1 MKKRLKTISLCCLS
15 LLFLPAMNS
24 CQDDNEEI
32 EDVVLPDEQ
41 EEASTLGNLT
51 VSIVDG
57 LYVNWSKGDMIML
70 AHDGQVVR
78 VETQESGNTS
88 SLSGTIEGPFSD
100 GNPLFGAYPADNVVS
115 SDRES
120 LTVTVPASQ
129 TGGGNGYDEKS
140 VVAVARTVSES
151 LAFQTIGGGIKLNF
165 QMSGVTKVELESVD
179 GYALSGTARVKWN
192 EQGYPAVDNTENA
205 NSIMVFSASDESGFT
220 PGKEYYISTL
230 PCDVYGGYRLSIYKD
245 GLVAHY
251 FGVHQTL
258 ERADYII
265 PGDLVES
272 ELEFDDPD
280 APLVE
285 EERPELDA
293 TTNALLRQYQKNPT
307 EENKQAL
314 LDQMGLRYDKVV
326 ARKKAKLREL
336 EREAKTPDL
345 VEEMQGIVDEMVENR
360 DIRLEQQFL
369 RLINPRNDD
378 NPKDAWMVLRG
389 ASAPNA
395 YIGYAPVT
403 NAEYAVFKGD
413 FVYNA
418 GKDNYPVVNVTIA
431 EATAYCNW
439 LTAQDNAH
447 IYRLPTDEEWV
458 LGAGHMPKDVTMNSG
473 HVERGLTAV
482 DAYSQTTGACG
493 GIDFWG
499 NSWEWT
505 SSTDASG
512 SYIIKGGSWDSE
524 RDDCR
529 SEKSDVVRMGTQ
541 GYANVGF
548 RVVRTDVS
556 NVQ

>member
-1 MKKRLKTISLCCLS
+1 MKNILKILCLCCLS
-15 LLFLPAMNS
+15 LLFLSAMNS

-32 EDVVLPDEQ
+32 EEAVLPDGQEQ
-41 EEASTLGNLT
+41 DSTSGNLT
-51 VSIVDG
+51 ASIVDG

-70 AHDGQVVR
+70 VYDGQAVR
-78 VETQESGNTS
+78 AETQESGSTS
-88 SLSGTIEGPFSD
+88 ILSGTVGSSFTED
-100 GNPLFGAYPADNVVS
+100 NPLYGVYPADNVVS

-120 LTVTVPASQ
+120 VTITVPATQ
-129 TGGGNGYDEKS
+129 TGGGSGYDEKS
-140 VVAVARTVSES
+140 VVVVARTISES
-151 LAFQTIGGGIKLNF
+151 LAFRTIGGGIKLNF

-179 GYALSGTARVKWN
+179 GYALSGTAGIKWD
-192 EQGYPAVDNTENA
+192 EQSMPTVDEISNA
-205 NSIMVFSASDESGFT
+205 HSILTFNAPETSGFI
-220 PGKEYYISTL
+220 PGKDYYISTL
-230 PCDVYGGYRLSIYKD
+230 PCDVYGGYRLSIYRED
-245 GLVAHY
+245 GWVADY
-251 FGVHQTL
+251 FGVHQTI
-258 ERADYII
+258 ERASYIT
-265 PGDLVES
+265 PNDLVEN
-272 ELEFDDPD
+272 ELKFEAPD

-293 TTNALLRQYQKNPT
+293 TTTALLRQYQQNPT

-336 EREAKTPDL
+336 ERDAKTPGL

-369 RLINPRNDD
+369 RLIDPRNDD
-378 NPKDAWMVLRG
+378 DPNDAWMVLRG

-403 NAEYAVFKGD
+403 NAEYADFKKD
-413 FVYNA
+413 FIYDA
-418 GKDNYPVVNVTIA
+418 GKGNYPVVNITIA

-447 IYRLPTDEEWV
+447 VYRLPTDEEWI
-458 LGAGHMPKDVTMNSG
+458 LGAGHMPKDVSMNSG
-473 HVERGLTAV
+473 RVESGLTAV

-499 NSWEWT
+499 NCWEWT
-505 SSTDASG
+505 SSTDSSG
-512 SYIIKGGSWDSE
+512 SNIVKGGSWDSE

-529 SEKSDVVRMGTQ
+529 SEKSDVVRTGTQ
-541 GYANVGF
+541 GYTNVGF
-548 RVVRTDVS
+548 RVVRTDR
-556 NVQ
+556 

>member
-1 MKKRLKTISLCCLS
+1 MKNILKILCLCCLS
-15 LLFLPAMNS
+15 LLFLSAMNS

-32 EDVVLPDEQ
+32 EEAVLPDGQEQ
-41 EEASTLGNLT
+41 DSTSGNLT
-51 VSIVDG
+51 ASIVDG

-70 AHDGQVVR
+70 VYDGQAVR
-78 VETQESGNTS
+78 AETQESGSTS
-88 SLSGTIEGPFSD
+88 ILSGTVGSSFTED
-100 GNPLFGAYPADNVVS
+100 NPLYGVYPADNVVS

-120 LTVTVPASQ
+120 VTITVPATQ
-129 TGGGNGYDEKS
+129 TGGGSGYDEKS
-140 VVAVARTVSES
+140 VVVVARTISES
-151 LAFQTIGGGIKLNF
+151 LAFRTIGGGIKLNF

-179 GYALSGTARVKWN
+179 GYALSGTAGIKWD
-192 EQGYPAVDNTENA
+192 EQSMPTVDEISNA
-205 NSIMVFSASDESGFT
+205 HSILTFNAPETSGFI
-220 PGKEYYISTL
+220 PGKDYYISTL
-230 PCDVYGGYRLSIYKD
+230 PCDVYGGYRLSIYRED
-245 GLVAHY
+245 GWVADY
-251 FGVHQTL
+251 FGVHQTI
-258 ERADYII
+258 ERASYIT
-265 PGDLVES
+265 PNDLVEN
-272 ELEFDDPD
+272 ELKFEAPD

-293 TTNALLRQYQKNPT
+293 TTTALLRQYQQNPM

-336 EREAKTPDL
+336 ERDAKTPGL

-369 RLINPRNDD
+369 RLIDPRNDD
-378 NPKDAWMVLRG
+378 DPNDAWMVLRG

-403 NAEYAVFKGD
+403 NAEYADFKKD
-413 FVYNA
+413 FIYDA
-418 GKDNYPVVNVTIA
+418 GKGNYPVVNITIA

-447 IYRLPTDEEWV
+447 VYRLPTDEEWI
-458 LGAGHMPKDVTMNSG
+458 LGAGHMPKDVSMNSG
-473 HVERGLTAV
+473 RVESGLTAV

-499 NSWEWT
+499 NCWEWT
-505 SSTDASG
+505 SSTDSSG
-512 SYIIKGGSWDSE
+512 SYIVKGGSWDSE

-529 SEKSDVVRMGTQ
+529 SEKSDVVRTGTQ

-548 RVVRTDVS
+548 RVVRTDS
-556 NVQ
+556 N

>member
-1 MKKRLKTISLCCLS
+1 MKNILKILCLCCLS
-15 LLFLPAMNS
+15 LLFLSAMNS

-32 EDVVLPDEQ
+32 EEAVLPDGQEQ
-41 EEASTLGNLT
+41 DSTSGNLT
-51 VSIVDG
+51 ASIVDG

-70 AHDGQVVR
+70 VYDGQAVR
-78 VETQESGNTS
+78 AETQESGSTS
-88 SLSGTIEGPFSD
+88 ILSGTVGSSFTED
-100 GNPLFGAYPADNVVS
+100 NPLYGVYPADNVVS

-120 LTVTVPASQ
+120 VTITVPATQ
-129 TGGGNGYDEKS
+129 
-140 VVAVARTVSES
+140 
-151 LAFQTIGGGIKLNF
+151 
-165 QMSGVTKVELESVD
+165 SVD
-179 GYALSGTARVKWN
+179 GYALSGTAGIKWN
-192 EQGYPAVDNTENA
+192 EQSMPTVDEISNA
-205 NSIMVFSASDESGFT
+205 HSIITFNAPETSGFI
-220 PGKEYYISTL
+220 PSKDYYISTL
-230 PCDVYGGYRLSIYKD
+230 PCDVYGGYRLSIYRED
-245 GLVAHY
+245 GWVADY
-251 FGVHQTL
+251 FGVHQTI
-258 ERADYII
+258 ERASYIT
-265 PGDLVES
+265 PNDLVEN
-272 ELEFDDPD
+272 ELKFEAPD

-293 TTNALLRQYQKNPT
+293 TTTALLRQYQQNPT

-336 EREAKTPDL
+336 ERDAKTPGL

-369 RLINPRNDD
+369 RLIDPRNDD
-378 NPKDAWMVLRG
+378 DPNDAWMVLRG

-403 NAEYAVFKGD
+403 NAEYADFKKD
-413 FVYNA
+413 FIYDA
-418 GKDNYPVVNVTIA
+418 GKGNYPVVNITIA

-447 IYRLPTDEEWV
+447 VYRLPTDEEWI
-458 LGAGHMPKDVTMNSG
+458 LGAGHMPKDVSMNSSR
-473 HVERGLTAV
+473 VESGLTAV

-499 NSWEWT
+499 NCWEWT
-505 SSTDASG
+505 SSTDSSG
-512 SYIIKGGSWDSE
+512 SYIVKGGSWDSE

-529 SEKSDVVRMGTQ
+529 SEKSDVVRTGTQ

-548 RVVRTDVS
+548 RVVRTDS
-556 NVQ
+556 N

>member
-1 MKKRLKTISLCCLS
+1 MKNILKILCLCCLS
-15 LLFLPAMNS
+15 LLFLSAMNS

-32 EDVVLPDEQ
+32 EEAVLPDGQEQ
-41 EEASTLGNLT
+41 DSTSGNLT
-51 VSIVDG
+51 ASIVDG

-70 AHDGQVVR
+70 VYDGQAVR
-78 VETQESGNTS
+78 AETQESGSTS
-88 SLSGTIEGPFSD
+88 ILSGTVGSSFTED
-100 GNPLFGAYPADNVVS
+100 NPLYGVYPADNVVS

-120 LTVTVPASQ
+120 VTITVPATQ
-129 TGGGNGYDEKS
+129 TGGGSGYDEKS
-140 VVAVARTVSES
+140 VVVVARTISES
-151 LAFQTIGGGIKLNF
+151 LAFRTIGGGIKLNF

-179 GYALSGTARVKWN
+179 GYALSGTAGIKWD
-192 EQGYPAVDNTENA
+192 EQSMPTVDEISNA
-205 NSIMVFSASDESGFT
+205 HSILTFNAPETSGFI
-220 PGKEYYISTL
+220 PGKDYYISTL
-230 PCDVYGGYRLSIYKD
+230 PCDVYGGYRLSIYRED
-245 GLVAHY
+245 GWVADY
-251 FGVHQTL
+251 FGVHQTI
-258 ERADYII
+258 ERASYIT
-265 PGDLVES
+265 PNDLVEN
-272 ELEFDDPD
+272 ELKFEAPD

-293 TTNALLRQYQKNPT
+293 TTTALLRQYQQNPM

-336 EREAKTPDL
+336 ERDAKTPGL
-345 VEEMQGIVDEMVENR
+345 VEEMQGIVDVMVENR

-369 RLINPRNDD
+369 RLIDPRNDD
-378 NPKDAWMVLRG
+378 DPNDAWMVLRG

-403 NAEYAVFKGD
+403 NAEYADFKKD
-413 FVYNA
+413 FIYDA
-418 GKDNYPVVNVTIA
+418 GKGNYPVVNITIA

-447 IYRLPTDEEWV
+447 VYRLPTDEEWI
-458 LGAGHMPKDVTMNSG
+458 LGAGHMPKDVSMNSG
-473 HVERGLTAV
+473 RVESGLTAV

-499 NSWEWT
+499 NCWEWT
-505 SSTDASG
+505 SSTDSSG
-512 SYIIKGGSWDSE
+512 SYIVKGGSWDSE

-529 SEKSDVVRMGTQ
+529 SEKSDVVRTGTQ

-548 RVVRTDVS
+548 RVVRTDR
-556 NVQ
+556 

>member
-1 MKKRLKTISLCCLS
+1 MKNILKILCLCCLS
-15 LLFLPAMNS
+15 LLFLSAMNS

-32 EDVVLPDEQ
+32 EEAVLPDGQEQ
-41 EEASTLGNLT
+41 DSTSGNLT
-51 VSIVDG
+51 ASIVDG

-70 AHDGQVVR
+70 VYDGQAVR
-78 VETQESGNTS
+78 AETQESGSTS
-88 SLSGTIEGPFSD
+88 ILSGTVGSSFTED
-100 GNPLFGAYPADNVVS
+100 NPLYGVYPADNVVS

-120 LTVTVPASQ
+120 VTITVPATQ
-129 TGGGNGYDEKS
+129 TGGGSGYDEKS
-140 VVAVARTVSES
+140 VVVVARTISES
-151 LAFQTIGGGIKLNF
+151 LAFRTIGGGIKLNF

-179 GYALSGTARVKWN
+179 GYALSGTAGIKWN
-192 EQGYPAVDNTENA
+192 EQSMPTVDEISNA
-205 NSIMVFSASDESGFT
+205 HSIITFNAPETSGFI
-220 PGKEYYISTL
+220 PSKDYYISTL
-230 PCDVYGGYRLSIYKD
+230 PCDVYGGYRLSIYRED
-245 GLVAHY
+245 GWVADY
-251 FGVHQTL
+251 FGVHQTI
-258 ERADYII
+258 ERASYIT
-265 PGDLVES
+265 PNDLVEN
-272 ELEFDDPD
+272 ELKFEAPD

-293 TTNALLRQYQKNPT
+293 TTTALLRQYQQNPT

-336 EREAKTPDL
+336 ERDAKTPGL

-369 RLINPRNDD
+369 RLIDPRNDD
-378 NPKDAWMVLRG
+378 DPNDAWMVLRG

-403 NAEYAVFKGD
+403 NAEYTDFKKD
-413 FVYNA
+413 FIYDA
-418 GKDNYPVVNVTIA
+418 GKGNYPVVNITIA

-447 IYRLPTDEEWV
+447 VYRLPTDEEWI
-458 LGAGHMPKDVTMNSG
+458 LGAGHMPKDVSMNSSR
-473 HVERGLTAV
+473 VESGLTAV

-499 NSWEWT
+499 NCWEWT
-505 SSTDASG
+505 SSTDSSG
-512 SYIIKGGSWDSE
+512 SYIVKGGSWDSE

-529 SEKSDVVRMGTQ
+529 SEKSDVVRTGTQ

-548 RVVRTDVS
+548 RVVRTDS
-556 NVQ
+556 N

>member
-1 MKKRLKTISLCCLS
+1 MKNILKILCLCCLS
-15 LLFLPAMNS
+15 LLFLSAMNS

-32 EDVVLPDEQ
+32 EEAVLPDGQEQ
-41 EEASTLGNLT
+41 DSTSGNLT
-51 VSIVDG
+51 ASIVDG

-70 AHDGQVVR
+70 VYDGQAVR
-78 VETQESGNTS
+78 AETQESGSTS
-88 SLSGTIEGPFSD
+88 ILSGTVGSSFTED
-100 GNPLFGAYPADNVVS
+100 NPLYGVYPADNVVS

-120 LTVTVPASQ
+120 VTITVPATQ
-129 TGGGNGYDEKS
+129 TGGGSGYDEKS
-140 VVAVARTVSES
+140 VVVVARTISES
-151 LAFQTIGGGIKLNF
+151 LAFRTIGGGIKLNF

-179 GYALSGTARVKWN
+179 GYALSGTAGIKWD
-192 EQGYPAVDNTENA
+192 EQSMPTVDEISNA
-205 NSIMVFSASDESGFT
+205 HSILTFNAPETSGFI
-220 PGKEYYISTL
+220 PGKDYYISTL
-230 PCDVYGGYRLSIYKD
+230 PCDVYGGYRLSIYRED
-245 GLVAHY
+245 GWVADY
-251 FGVHQTL
+251 FGVHQTI
-258 ERADYII
+258 ERASYIT
-265 PGDLVES
+265 PNDLVEN
-272 ELEFDDPD
+272 ELKFEAPD

-293 TTNALLRQYQKNPT
+293 TTTALLRQYQQNPM

-336 EREAKTPDL
+336 ERDAKTPGL

-369 RLINPRNDD
+369 RLIDPRNDD
-378 NPKDAWMVLRG
+378 DPNDAWMVLRG

-403 NAEYAVFKGD
+403 NAEYADFKKD
-413 FVYNA
+413 FIYDA
-418 GKDNYPVVNVTIA
+418 GKGNYPVVNITIA

-447 IYRLPTDEEWV
+447 VYRLPTDEEWI
-458 LGAGHMPKDVTMNSG
+458 LGAGHMPKDVSMNSG
-473 HVERGLTAV
+473 RVESGLTAV

-499 NSWEWT
+499 NCWEWT
-505 SSTDASG
+505 SSTDSSG
-512 SYIIKGGSWDSE
+512 SNIVKGGSWDSE

-529 SEKSDVVRMGTQ
+529 SEKSDVVRTGTQ
-541 GYANVGF
+541 GYTNVGF
-548 RVVRTDVS
+548 REVRTDR
-556 NVQ
+556 